1 MLKLGVWMEKWFDF
15 ILKENAR
22 IYYFYVLL
30 YTFMHT
36 LNQRGDKVA
45 FKEIVTKAIVGKGK
59 KYFKNSYD
67 LEANDAPST
76 ILGCWV
82 INHKFKGYKTGEK
95 VGVSGSYDVNIWYS
109 YDNDSKTTVV
119 NKNVSYNDVFNVKIK
134 ENADTSDTDIIV
146 RTLKQPNCS
155 KVDIDGN
162 TIRFDV
168 EKELGVEI
176 VGETKMKIAIEED
189 EEPWEEIEDEVDEKI
204 EKEIDANVNTDYIE

>member
-1 MLKLGVWMEKWFDF
+1 M
-15 ILKENAR
+15 
-22 IYYFYVLL
+22 
-30 YTFMHT
+30 
-36 LNQRGDKVA
+36 A

-59 KYFKNSYD
+59 KYFKNSY
-67 LEANDAPST
+67 EISVQDAPST

-82 INHKFKGYKTGEK
+82 INHKFKGYKSGDK

-119 NKNVSYNDVFNVKIK
+119 NKNVSYNDSFNVRVR
-134 ENADTSDTDIIV
+134 EDVDSTSDTDIIV

-162 TIRFDV
+162 VIRFDV

-189 EEPWEEIEDEVDEKI
+189 EEPWDEIEDEVDEKI
-204 EKEIDANVNTDYIE
+204 EEEIDSSINTDYIE